1 MVGGGEHSLLS
12 KEKAG
17 ELVRIAMTKRN
28 RRTEKGNME
37 QTSYGKKWKAVG
49 KL

>member
-1 MVGGGEHSLLS
+1 MVGGGDHSLLS

-17 ELVRIAMTKRN
+17 ELVRIALTKTN

-37 QTSYGKKWKAVG
+37 QTSYGNKWKPVG

>member
-1 MVGGGEHSLLS
+1 MVGGGDHSLLS

-17 ELVRIAMTKRN
+17 ELVRIALTETNSK
-28 RRTEKGNME
+28 TEKGNME
-37 QTSYGKKWKAVG
+37 QTSYGNKWKPVG